1 MHDTRLTAVDA
12 DRIAARL
19 SGEVAPLEARQ
30 SLTEA
35 ACRLLQER
43 TRHVP
48 VLDGNDVIGVLTSD
62 ITAAALTTTAHPE
75 TRLAAEVADAAY
87 VLVHADT
94 SRDVVLDRMYTEG
107 AHHAVVVNDTGE
119 VLGVVPAGDLRGERA
134 GISGKPPCA
143 RDDTED
149 TRVNPV
155 HQAVSVAQPEIARV
169 LFNATYDTI
178 IITDPNLRIQHV
190 NQAFTN
196 VTGYRLDEVRG
207 CNPRILQSG
216 YHGPEFYRAMW
227 EAIERDGVWS
237 GIVRNRTKSGA
248 IYVVRNTIRRITND
262 AGRVVAYVGTGE
274 NITQFEETSARAA
287 YLETHDD
294 LTGLPNRRMLLNRL
308 KEEHERSLRSEQE
321 FSVLMLDID
330 RFGRVNDL
338 HGHQEGDRILRCVAN
353 TTWRNLR
360 KTDFLARY
368 GGEEFCGILPD
379 TSLDKARAP
388 AERIRASVEA
398 LEEPAPT
405 VSIGL
410 AEWRPWLDPEKLVSC
425 ADHALYAAKENG
437 RNRVETYSSKRA
449 PRKKPVAAG

>member
-1 MHDTRLTAVDA
+1 MASSPDIFLE
-12 DRIAARL
+12 RL
-19 SGEVAPLEARQ
+19 STSVALDRLADKSVSEFTRHSHQGKLDLTQALQ
-30 SLTEA
+30 QVCEGDFDSLDKEEISDLID
-35 ACRLLQER
+35 RLLKW
-43 TRHVP
+43 
-48 VLDGNDVIGVLTSD
+48 GLT
-62 ITAAALTTTAHPE
+62 
-75 TRLAAEVADAAY
+75 
-87 VLVHADT
+87 
-94 SRDVVLDRMYTEG
+94 
-107 AHHAVVVNDTGE
+107 
-119 VLGVVPAGDLRGERA
+119 
-134 GISGKPPCA
+134 
-143 RDDTED
+143 
-149 TRVNPV
+149 
-155 HQAVSVAQPEIARV
+155 
-169 LFNATYDTI
+169 
-178 IITDPNLRIQHV
+178 
-190 NQAFTN
+190 
-196 VTGYRLDEVRG
+196 
-207 CNPRILQSG
+207 
-216 YHGPEFYRAMW
+216 
-227 EAIERDGVWS
+227 
-237 GIVRNRTKSGA
+237 
-248 IYVVRNTIRRITND
+248 
-262 AGRVVAYVGTGE
+262 
-274 NITQFEETSARAA
+274 
-287 YLETHDD
+287 DD

-425 ADHALYAAKENG
+425 ADHALYTAKENG
-437 RNRVETYSSKRA
+437 RNRVEAYSSKRA